1 MKTMI
6 DYNSTVTLNYRLS
19 LQDGTE
25 VESSFDDQP
34 LKIVIGDSMLTEG
47 MEKAIIGLNENDAI
61 SVTINPDQGFGYP
74 DENNQHAIPLEDF
87 PSDLKPEPGQIIAF
101 DGPNDEEMPGT
112 ILEIKSKEV
121 IVDFSH
127 PLAGHTLI
135 FNAEII
141 KVEAPQG

>member
-1 MKTMI
+1 MNTII

-25 VESSFDDQP
+25 IENSFDDQP
-34 LKIVIGDSMLTEG
+34 LKIVIGDSLLTEG
-47 MEKAIIGLNENDAI
+47 MEKAIIGLNENDTI
-61 SVTINPDQGFGYP
+61 SVTISPDQGFGYA

-87 PSDLKPEPGQIIAF
+87 PANLKPEPGQIIAF

-112 ILEIKSKEV
+112 ILEIKNKEV

-141 KVEAPQG
+141 KIESTQG